1 MLEFQREDRE
11 EIVVLIVKGNLDALT
26 APELRPTIDDLVAN
40 RKTQV
45 VFDLGDLTLIDSSG
59 VGAIVSLFKR
69 VRLLGGDVKIAC
81 LANQP
86 KEIFRLLRL
95 DRAFELYESV
105 EEAAEKF
112 RQQYPGAPKARGPEF
127 AKKR

>member
-1 MLEFQREDRE
+1 MLEFEREDRE
-11 EIVVLIVKGNLDALT
+11 EVVVLKLKGNLDALT

-40 RKTQV
+40 RKSQV
-45 VFDLGDLTLIDSSG
+45 VFDLVGLTLIDSSG

-95 DRAFELYESV
+95 DRAFELYETV
-105 EEAAEKF
+105 DAAAEKF
-112 RQQYPGAPKARGPEF
+112 H
-127 AKKR
+127 KR